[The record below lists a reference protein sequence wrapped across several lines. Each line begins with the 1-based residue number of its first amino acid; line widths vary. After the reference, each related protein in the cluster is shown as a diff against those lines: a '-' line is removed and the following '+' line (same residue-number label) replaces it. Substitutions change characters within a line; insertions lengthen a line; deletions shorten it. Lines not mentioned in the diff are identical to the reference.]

1 MNVFDFD
8 GTIYNGDSSLDFW
21 FFCIRK
27 YPGILRFFPRQFF
40 GGLLFFLKHIT
51 KEEFKSRYF
60 SFFEGISD
68 IDSAVKN
75 FWNKNDYK
83 IKDWYKN
90 LQNEDDCVISASP
103 RFLLEEICSRI
114 GVKNLIATEVDKK
127 TGKLLGKNCHGKN
140 KVDFYRKSFGDTN
153 IENFYSDSKSDFPM
167 AKEAKKFFFV
177 KGNKTQIKEVY
188 K

>member
-68 IDSAVKN
+68 IDSEVKN

-90 LQNEDDCVISASP
+90 QQKEDDCVISASP

-127 TGKLLGKNCHGKN
+127 TGKLLGKNCHDKN
-140 KVDFYRKSFGDTN
+140 KVVFYQEKFMDVE
-153 IENFYSDSKSDFPM
+153 IESFYSDSHSDNPM
-167 AKEAKKFFFV
+167 AKISKNAFLV
-177 KGNKTQIKEVY
+177 KGEKIIMWR
-188 K
+188 

>member
-1 MNVFDFD
+1 MNVYDFD

-140 KVDFYRKSFGDTN
+140 KVAFFYERFINTE
-153 IENFYSDSKSDFPM
+153 IESFYSDSISDFPM
-167 AKEAKKFFFV
+167 AKISKNAFLV
-177 KGNKTQIKEVY
+177 KCEEIKLWEI